1 MAAAQPYA
9 QPSCKEHCVFTG
21 LLSSSALS
29 GTWQQVSSIHS
40 VSQFWKCISM
50 STSPSCEELFVLSGT
65 WHLSRRPTPS
75 RSPSWSSLYRR
86 QSPAALKVRGQC
98 AERMA
103 SEGRCGLRTL
113 FRAVA
118 SWSVLSHTFALFACR
133 RMTINAEI
141 GEMPVSR
148 ATPTTWPS
156 ACWQDTCFSSVHSER

>member
-65 WHLSRRPTPS
+65 WQPESSTHSVSESILEFSVSTTKS
-75 RSPSWSSLYRR
+75 GCTESPGSVRW
-86 QSPAALKVRGQC
+86 KDGVRGPLW
-98 AERMA
+98 
-103 SEGRCGLRTL
+103 SENAVSCGRKLKRVVPHVCSFCLPSNDHKHW
-113 FRAVA
+113 
-118 SWSVLSHTFALFACR
+118 SWRDACVPRDTNHLAIGMLTRHVL
-133 RMTINAEI
+133 
-141 GEMPVSR
+141 
-148 ATPTTWPS
+148 
-156 ACWQDTCFSSVHSER
+156 